1 MGALPFWVEIWH
13 KDSRLGAGFFVTRR
27 YVLTARHCVL
37 RAIQDGDPLVEV
49 RCAGAVDA
57 PIQARLYQQQIDAD
71 MALVEIIER
80 PDVPVA
86 LPSADMC
93 RTDERW
99 RNPYRPLDSDPFL
112 SGTVQAG
119 PVAYRCAEGGAVSA
133 LQLQC
138 DQALGDYS
146 GYSGSPVQ
154 RVDEQD
160 TTVLGILIEQY
171 LDRHDGQRATDVLFA
186 ATMKDA
192 LGRFDCFDVG
202 HLWKVLSVPE
212 TGEPADTSSAPS
224 AAAQVSAS
232 HTPRSAVQDMVADAT
247 ALAELAQGLVASQLL
262 DPDSAKTQLRRIFN
276 RIADGGFPEPS
287 P

>member
-1 MGALPFWVEIWH
+1 MGGLPFWVEIWH

-37 RAIQDGDPLVEV
+37 RVIQSADPMVEV

-57 PIQARLYQQQIDAD
+57 PIPARLYQQQVDAD

-80 PDVPVA
+80 PAVPVA
-86 LPSADMC
+86 LPSADLC
-93 RTDERW
+93 RTDDLW

-119 PVAYRCAEGGAVSA
+119 PVPYRCAEGGMVSA

-154 RVDEQD
+154 RVDGQD
-160 TTVLGILIEQY
+160 AAVLGILTEQY

-192 LGRFDCFDVG
+192 LSRFDCFDVG
-202 HLWKVLSVPE
+202 HLWKVLSVPD
-212 TGEPADTSSAPS
+212 TGGPVNSPAMTS
-224 AAAQVSAS
+224 AASGIPVP

-247 ALAELAQGLVASQLL
+247 ALAELAQGLVSSELL
-262 DPDSAKTQLRRIFN
+262 DPDNAKTQLRRIFN
-276 RIADGGFPEPS
+276 RIADDGFPES
-287 P
+287 PP